1 MPSASRQSYI
11 PPVVSENS
19 KQMKTSSSFYTDG
32 QMLLRKLYESAPAS
46 SNIVL
51 ICISSLRDAAQF
63 LRENESLFL
72 AKTKSVTIQGGC
84 LPFESANPIFLE
96 PDTAQNN
103 VFDREASAYFYRRC
117 QELGVKL
124 NILSRHAAYRCPMPR
139 SIYDKIASTSSP
151 IGVRLRDCQQQAI
164 EDLWKRTCLPVKL
177 IMIFRILLF
186 YILLSL
192 YILQRPVVVEGWS
205 RNASDS
211 IAVR

>member
-1 MPSASRQSYI
+1 MGIGSDGGSTITKIPSASRRGYI
-11 PPVVSENS
+11 PPVVSEDS
-19 KQMKTSSSFYTDG
+19 KQMKTSSVLYGWSDA
-32 QMLLRKLYESAPAS
+32 LRKLYESAPAS

-63 LRENESLFL
+63 LRENESLF
-72 AKTKSVTIQGGC
+72 TNQSVTIQGGC

-164 EDLWKRTCLPVKL
+164 EDLWKRTCLPA
-177 IMIFRILLF
+177 RINHYF
-186 YILLSL
+186 
-192 YILQRPVVVEGWS
+192 
-205 RNASDS
+205 
-211 IAVR
+211 